1 MHPFLP
7 SLVAAA
13 CALATATTAHAQA
26 SPQTAKVSLFGT
38 ANVQAE
44 TVQATG
50 AANPAQ
56 DKPARWRVSNVSSD
70 LGVKA
75 SLPLSDKLTGV
86 FQYVTG
92 VSVENG
98 SGGTNGGLW
107 ASAKDAFVGLR
118 IQDLGTVKLGRLTA
132 AARWNSGT
140 PDFSPAGAGPQDDQ
154 AALAGVSGQ
163 TGAAP
168 QFNVRFDNAI
178 GFESASFGGLSLRAY
193 FSANEGRSN
202 AQVSSGARLN
212 DSSWSLGL
220 QYVKGPLDLRLSHE
234 LRNDKG
240 TLNNSTT
247 SDTEDRDT
255 RVGLRYQLGSGTT
268 LALGYDRMDLR
279 DASATGSAKRSLRK
293 SGWVIGAKQAFG
305 AHAFY
310 GGYGHA
316 GDLRCELAS
325 AAACNGS
332 STGMQQWVLAYNYQ
346 FHPDMLLEAFVTQL
360 RNQSRAKYDFDSG
373 GIGPGTGAKLS
384 AAGIGLRYSF

>member
-1 MHPFLP
+1 MNPFLP
-7 SLVAAA
+7 SLLAAA
-13 CALATATTAHAQA
+13 CALAAPTAQA
-26 SPQTAKVSLFGT
+26 QSSVQSAKVSLFGT

-50 AANPAQ
+50 GATPAQ

-75 SLPLSDKLTGV
+75 ALPLSDKLTGV

-107 ASAKDAFVGLR
+107 ASAKDAFIGLR
-118 IQDLGTVKLGRLTA
+118 IQDVGTVKLGRLTA

-154 AALAGVSGQ
+154 AALAGVSGHS
-163 TGAAP
+163 GAAP
-168 QFNVRFDNAI
+168 LFNVRFDNAI
-178 GFESASFGGLSLRAY
+178 GFESAPFGGLSLRAY
-193 FSANEGRSN
+193 FSANEGKSN

-220 QYVKGPLDLRLSHE
+220 QYVNGPLDLRLSHE

-240 TLNNSTT
+240 TLNNSST

-255 RVGLRYQLGSGTT
+255 RLGLRYKLGTGTT
-268 LALGYDRMDLR
+268 LALGVDRMDLR
-279 DASATGSAKRSLRK
+279 DGSATGTAKRNLRK
-293 SGWVIGAKQAFG
+293 SGWVIGAKQEFG

-316 GDLRCELAS
+316 GDLRCALA
-325 AAACNGS
+325 NGATCDGRD
-332 STGMQQWVLAYNYQ
+332 TGMQQWVLAYNYQ
-346 FHPDMLLEAFVTQL
+346 FHPDMLLEAFVSQL
-360 RNQSRAKYDFDSG
+360 RNQARAKYDFDSG